1 MARDHNENFNKKDP
15 GSLDLEIYLLIPVF
29 FILLIIA
36 AVESRAEA
44 AEISLP
50 TQMTQNFSEIQLES
64 TAKKLNM
71 NMTLEY
77 ASNLRKD
84 SSPDKDDS
92 VSLQLEP
99 IYNFS
104 KKSNLS
110 LRLDMIQ
117 KLNDEK
123 KSSFS
128 NTLLVYT
135 PIAIALN
142 PEVQFKPKVSIT
154 LPTDETLRDEQSY
167 LGTVSLRPVFEYIP
181 TKIPGLI
188 LANTIYLNRNLHEYK
203 TKSDYSPNIEYSV
216 RNRFE
221 VGYGWNEKWSIVL
234 ANDYV
239 RSWTYGGYARE
250 AFYFA
255 QSLNYE
261 FLKEWLVSFA
271 HENEGSVR
279 GPNSNGENVEIFNE
293 KSSYVSM
300 GVTHVF

>member
-1 MARDHNENFNKKDP
+1 M
-15 GSLDLEIYLLIPVF
+15 
-29 FILLIIA
+29 
-36 AVESRAEA
+36 VELRAETS
-44 AEISLP
+44 EISIP
-50 TQMTQNFSEIQLES
+50 TQMTQNFSEIQLEA

-71 NMTLEY
+71 NTTLEY
-77 ASNLRKD
+77 ASNLRKN

-92 VSLQLEP
+92 FSLQLEP
-99 IYNFS
+99 VYNFS

-110 LRLDMIQ
+110 LRMDMIQ

-123 KSSFS
+123 KSSIS

-135 PIAIALN
+135 PTTITLSR
-142 PEVQFKPKVSIT
+142 EVQFKPKISMT
-154 LPTDETLRDEQSY
+154 LSTDETLRNEQSY
-167 LGTVSLRPVFEYIP
+167 QGTVSLRPVFEYVP

-188 LANTIYLNRNLHEYK
+188 LATTVYLNRNLHEYK

-216 RNRFE
+216 RNHFE
-221 VGYGWNEKWSIVL
+221 VGYSWNEKWSIAL

-261 FLKEWLVSFA
+261 FLKEWLVSLS

-279 GPNSNGENVEIFNE
+279 GPNNNGENVEIFNE